1 MNMILVIMVLI
12 CGVSLLVNSKEIEL
26 FISNMD
32 SYCTVEKRPLVE
44 RYASNYLE
52 EWTAVSREICI
63 GYCLARSLYN
73 KCNATMYSSKAQ
85 MCIIL
90 LHRLNSTVTTDIQ
103 GPLSLYRILKCH
115 KAH

>member
-1 MNMILVIMVLI
+1 MVLI
-12 CGVSLLVNSKEIEL
+12 CGASLVCSTLVNSKEIEL

-32 SYCTVEKRPLVE
+32 SYCTVEERPLVE
-44 RYASNYLE
+44 RYASYYLE

-73 KCNATMYSSKAQ
+73 KCNATMYSSKTQ

-103 GPLSLYRILKCH
+103 GPL
-115 KAH
+115 

>member
-1 MNMILVIMVLI
+1 MVLI
-12 CGVSLLVNSKEIEL
+12 CGVSLVCSTLVNSKEIEL

-103 GPLSLYRILKCH
+103 GPLSLYRILKCR
-115 KAH
+115 KAQ